1 VVARRLFASVMP
13 NKKKSTPAK
22 KTVATV
28 ASPKPKATKS
38 AVKEVEKKKATRT
51 SKKTKVDAVA
61 EDNDAEE
68 EQVVV
73 ENSASSGGKL
83 VRQKSDPSLRVV
95 AKGVKSTAPDAPDSQ
110 DDYATPY
117 GAVKGSAKVMSWNLN
132 GINAWL
138 NNGGLA
144 VLEKDAPDVVCLQ
157 EVKANE
163 PDVASWTKKLGN
175 WPHVYFSCCS
185 TQKGYAGTAVLSRH
199 KPVSVHYGLDDSDAH
214 EPEGRVIFVEFA
226 GFILVNTYVPN
237 SGMKLENLVFREQ
250 WDAKLLQRMLA
261 LSKKLG
267 NKPLLWTGDLNVAH
281 TDYDLAKPDERRN
294 KVPGACDE
302 ERAGLDKAIAAGF
315 VDVWRK
321 QHATDQHFTFWTYKF
336 QAREKNIGWRLDY
349 WLATGGLDAKLGD
362 TFIRSKAVGSD
373 HVPIGVL
380 VPPSLL

>member
-1 VVARRLFASVMP
+1 MP

-22 KTVATV
+22 KTAVVA
-28 ASPKPKATKS
+28 ASPQGKATKS
-38 AVKEVEKKKATRT
+38 AVKEKATRG
-51 SKKTKVDAVA
+51 SKKTKA
-61 EDNDAEE
+61 AEE
-68 EQVVV
+68 EIVDDAGGDS
-73 ENSASSGGKL
+73 NASGGGKL

-95 AKGVKSTAPDAPDSQ
+95 AKGVKSTAPAAPTSQ
-110 DDYATPY
+110 ADYATPY
-117 GAVKGSAKVMSWNLN
+117 GAVAGSAKVMSWNLN

-144 VLEKDAPDVVCLQ
+144 VLERDAPDVVCLQ

-163 PDVASWTKKLGN
+163 PDVAAWTKKLGN
-175 WPHVYFSCCS
+175 SWPHVYFSCCS

-199 KPVSVHYGLDDSDAH
+199 KPLSVHYGLDDADAH
-214 EPEGRVIFVEFA
+214 EPEGRVILVEFA

-237 SGMKLENLVFREQ
+237 SGMKLENLVFRAQ

-302 ERAGLDKAIAAGF
+302 ERAGLDNAIAAGF

-362 TFIRSKAVGSD
+362 TFIRSKALGSD

-380 VPPSLL
+380 VPTSLL